1 MSRAL
6 QLRGPTP
13 PRPPPTHTT
22 PQLRAGLRISDLHH
36 GSIYV
41 ENKHIPNPFNYLES
55 HYRFDPRF
63 RSVVPSQR
71 NDTSAPRGLIAVM
84 SIYPRALIVT
94 CVLAGFF
101 FTTGC
106 ETTESKKPASLPA
119 QANAP
124 TITEQAVQAAQAQ
137 PKIQEHLKPK
147 PINDPGAA
155 LIAQAEKLLKSGQAN
170 YAGGH
175 LEAAREDF
183 DQAFNLLLSSNLD
196 IQGDDRLEQEFSKI
210 VESVHDLEL
219 VALKQGDGFSEPQS
233 EPAPIDEAN
242 DITFP
247 VDPNVKAKAETEIK
261 TTKSDLPLV
270 LNDEVAMFI
279 NYFSSPKGKG
289 TLERA
294 LARSGRYRDMISVTL
309 KEVGVPQ
316 DLIYLAQAESGF
328 QPLALSRAGA
338 RGMWQ
343 FMASRASMYGLERN
357 WWVDERQD
365 PTKST
370 RAAAEHLKDLYNQF
384 GDWYL
389 AMAAYNSG
397 PGTIQ
402 HAVERTGYADYWE
415 LYRRGVLPQ
424 ETRNYVPIILAVTIM
439 AKNPSQYGLE
449 HVALDPAPQVD
460 QLVID
465 YPVDLRLV
473 ADCVDASVNYLQQ
486 LNPSLLRLTTPKG
499 EPFTLR
505 LPAGTAQEYQTAIA
519 AIPLDM
525 RTLWRYYRVESGD
538 TLASIAWKYHAS
550 PASITQANGLPS
562 DYVQVGAKLIIPLTP
577 GRSDGAT
584 TAFSKHP
591 TRYKVRKGDTLY
603 SVADDFEVPVE
614 KLRKWNHLRG
624 SALTPGRT
632 LVIYKP
638 LPGEGTE
645 LASED
650 GSSTTSR
657 TGTHGKK
664 SSKKTSA
671 QAKYHKVKK
680 GETLSSIASSYNTTV
695 AALQRD
701 NGKMAANLRAG
712 DVLVIRK

>member
-1 MSRAL
+1 MGISRATIL
-6 QLRGPTP
+6 
-13 PRPPPTHTT
+13 
-22 PQLRAGLRISDLHH
+22 
-36 GSIYV
+36 
-41 ENKHIPNPFNYLES
+41 
-55 HYRFDPRF
+55 
-63 RSVVPSQR
+63 
-71 NDTSAPRGLIAVM
+71 
-84 SIYPRALIVT
+84 AL
-94 CVLAGFF
+94 LFAGFLLA
-101 FTTGC
+101 TGC
-106 ETTESKKPASLPA
+106 ETTE
-119 QANAP
+119 
-124 TITEQAVQAAQAQ
+124 T
-137 PKIQEHLKPK
+137 KPK
-147 PINDPGAA
+147 PVLPPQATAPDATQPPVEAVQKQPQARKQPQLKPANDPVDA
-155 LIAQAEKLLKSGQAN
+155 LIVQAEKQLAEGRAN
-170 YAGGH
+170 YAAGH
-175 LEAAREDF
+175 LEAAKGNF

-196 IQGDDRLEQEFSKI
+196 IHGDDRLEQEFSKV
-210 VESVHDLEL
+210 VESVHNLEL
-219 VALKQGDGFSEPQS
+219 LALKQGDGFSEPQS

-294 LARSGRYRDMISVTL
+294 LARSGRYRDMIYATL
-309 KEVGVPQ
+309 KQAGVPQ

-343 FMASRASMYGLERN
+343 FMAGRASMYGLERN

-365 PTKST
+365 PVKST
-370 RAAAEHLKDLYNQF
+370 RAAAQHLKDLYDQF

-402 HAVERTGYADYWE
+402 HAVERTGYADFWE

-449 HVALDPAPQVD
+449 HITPDPPPSVD
-460 QLVID
+460 KVVIN

-473 ADCVDASVNYLQQ
+473 AECVDTSVTYLQE

-499 EPFTLR
+499 ESFTLE
-505 LPAGTAQEYQTAIA
+505 LPAGTADKYQTAIA
-519 AIPLDM
+519 AIPQDM
-525 RTLWRYYRVESGD
+525 RTWWRYHRVEQGD
-538 TLASIAWKYHAS
+538 SLSSIAHKYHATT
-550 PASITQANGLPS
+550 ASITEANKLTS
-562 DYVQVGAKLIIPLTP
+562 DDVQVGAKLIIPVTP
-577 GRSDGAT
+577 GHGDGEGLAY
-584 TAFSKHP
+584 SKHP

-603 SVADDFEVPVE
+603 SIADDFDVPVE
-614 KLRKWNHLRG
+614 KLRKWNHLHG
-624 SALTPGRT
+624 TTVAQGRM
-632 LVIYKP
+632 LLIYKP
-638 LPGEGTE
+638 ITDEGSE
-645 LASED
+645 LASSD
-650 GSSTTSR
+650 DTDSGSAKTHSKKTS
-657 TGTHGKK
+657 H
-664 SSKKTSA
+664 KTSA

-680 GETLSSIASSYNTTV
+680 GETLSEIASSYNTTV
-695 AALQRD
+695 SALRRD
-701 NGKMAANLRAG
+701 NGKVASNLQPG

>member
-1 MSRAL
+1 MS
-6 QLRGPTP
+6 
-13 PRPPPTHTT
+13 
-22 PQLRAGLRISDLHH
+22 I
-36 GSIYV
+36 
-41 ENKHIPNPFNYLES
+41 
-55 HYRFDPRF
+55 
-63 RSVVPSQR
+63 
-71 NDTSAPRGLIAVM
+71 APRATVL
-84 SIYPRALIVT
+84 SLL
-94 CVLAGFF
+94 LAGFLIA
-101 FTTGC
+101 TGC
-106 ETTESKKPASLPA
+106 ETDEAKKPAPLPA
-119 QANAP
+119 QAGAP
-124 TITEQAVQAAQAQ
+124 DITRQTVEAAKAQ
-137 PKIQEHLKPK
+137 PKIQEQAKPT
-147 PINDPGAA
+147 PANDPAQA
-155 LIAQAEKLLKSGQAN
+155 LIAQAEKLLAAGQAN

-175 LEAAREDF
+175 LEAAKGDF
-183 DQAFNLLLSSNLD
+183 DRAFNLLLTSNLD
-196 IQGDDRLEQEFSKI
+196 VHGDERLEAEFSKV

-219 VALKQGDGFSEPQS
+219 VALKQGDGFNEPRS

-294 LARSGRYRDMISVTL
+294 LARSGRYREMISATL
-309 KEVGVPQ
+309 KETGVPQ

-343 FMASRASMYGLERN
+343 FMAGRASMYGLERN

-370 RAAAEHLKDLYNQF
+370 RAAAQHLKDLYTEF

-449 HVALDPAPQVD
+449 HVALDPAPEVD
-460 QLVID
+460 KVVID
-465 YPVDLRLV
+465 YPVDLRL
-473 ADCVDASVNYLQQ
+473 AAECVDTSVNYLQE
-486 LNPSLLRLTTPKG
+486 LNPSLLRMTTPKG
-499 EPFTLR
+499 EPFMLH
-505 LPAGTAQEYQTAIA
+505 LPAGSIDKYQTAIT
-519 AIPLDM
+519 AIPVDM
-525 RTLWRYYRVESGD
+525 RTLWRYHRVEGGE
-538 TLASIAWKYHAS
+538 TLASIAHRYHAT
-550 PASITQANGLPS
+550 PASITQANRLPS
-562 DYVQVGAKLIIPLTP
+562 DDVLVGAKLIIPVST
-577 GRSDGAT
+577 GGSGEAI
-584 TAFSKHP
+584 AYSKHP
-591 TRYKVRKGDTLY
+591 THYKVRKGDTLA
-603 SVADDFEVPVE
+603 SVADDFGVPVE

-632 LVIYKP
+632 LTIYKP
-638 LPGEGTE
+638 VSGEGTE
-645 LASED
+645 VASEGD
-650 GSSTTSR
+650 SAPGTKPSSSAKQ
-657 TGTHGKK
+657 GKGATR
-664 SSKKTSA
+664 S
-671 QAKYHKVKK
+671 AKYHKVKK

-695 AALQRD
+695 AALRRD
-701 NGKMAANLRAG
+701 NGKLAANLRPG
-712 DVLVIRK
+712 EVLVIRK